1 MLGIATLISE
11 SSTGEVWLV
20 KAAQGVALI
29 FVVYSLIKHLLQ
41 NQKII
46 TLVKWIGLPAAILYS
61 LGWLSDVTEHLD
73 SIAFT
78 VGNIKLSVYTILRTP
93 VFGFL
98 LFWLGRRSNVT
109 GKRMI
114 RAQQAMDPGTREVAA
129 KLLEIAVFVVIF
141 LLLLNIMG
149 IDLTALSVFGG
160 ALGVGLGFGL
170 QQIASNFISG
180 IIILLDRSLTIGDY
194 IQLED
199 GRAGVLREL
208 SMRSATL
215 ETYDGKDNGP
225 ERAVHYDLVHQLD
238 P

>member
-78 VGNIKLSVYTILRTP
+78 VGNIKLSVYTILRTL

-98 LFWLGRRSNVT
+98 LVWPGRLSNVT

-114 RAQQAMDPGTREVAA
+114 RTQQAMDPGPVKSRQSCS
-129 KLLEIAVFVVIF
+129 KLPS
-141 LLLLNIMG
+141 
-149 IDLTALSVFGG
+149 LS
-160 ALGVGLGFGL
+160 
-170 QQIASNFISG
+170 
-180 IIILLDRSLTIGDY
+180 
-194 IQLED
+194 
-199 GRAGVLREL
+199 
-208 SMRSATL
+208 
-215 ETYDGKDNGP
+215 
-225 ERAVHYDLVHQLD
+225 
-238 P
+238 